1 MSVLVIGDVVSRLRQ
16 IIKAERQ
23 DSFITDRYLYQL
35 FKKHAALVMKRL
47 DEKGRLMAFNAVFE
61 TLDFVELEEVD
72 KVEASCLRIKSYSTF
87 MRTKESLPIFTE
99 GAWGPMVRSI
109 TSLSGDD
116 SVNFTTLDMYN
127 LMAKQS
133 SFRYNKEKYCWY
145 LNDRFYF
152 PNINWPAVRIEGI
165 FEDDISRFKC
175 NSDEQCLP
183 RQQQSLNVP
192 DYILADVEKQVLQ
205 ELGFSL
211 QVPSDSTHD
220 AQNPNR

>member
-1 MSVLVIGDVVSRLRQ
+1 MSVLVIGDICSRLRETV
-16 IIKAERQ
+16 KAVRQ
-23 DSFITDRYLYQL
+23 DSFVTDRQLYML
-35 FKKHAALVMKRL
+35 FKKHASLVMKRL
-47 DEKGRLMAFNAVFE
+47 DEKGKLMAFNSVFE

-72 KVEASCLRIKSYSTF
+72 KVEANCLRIKSYSTF
-87 MRTKESLPIFTE
+87 MRTKETLPIFTE

-127 LMAKQS
+127 LMAKQP

-152 PNINWPAVRIEGI
+152 PNVNWPAIRVEGI
-165 FEDDISRFKC
+165 FEDDISKFKC
-175 NSDEQCLP
+175 NSDEKCLP

-192 DYILADVEKQVLQ
+192 DYILSEVEGMVMKDFA
-205 ELGFSL
+205 FSL
-211 QVPSDSTHD
+211 QVPSDNLHD
-220 AQNPNR
+220 AVNPNR